1 MDLVI
6 ASDCLL
12 PYVSMVWVDRER
24 KFTPR
29 RVMRNKKKTTTIF
42 TDHFP
47 VKVVLSGIPRRKEET
62 KQDPT
67 WNLGKP
73 GGWEL
78 YERLTNEAAEKVVA
92 IAEDE
97 TTDIDSKM
105 KKIEA
110 IEKKIKF
117 EAFGKT
123 KPSSKK
129 FADTTKC
136 KQCRL
141 LRCDPGAEASPA
153 ESRTQDN
160 VKHSKCSSCKTQ
172 DEKRMRTCLTGSVR
186 DSKMQ

>member
-1 MDLVI
+1 M
-6 ASDCLL
+6 
-12 PYVSMVWVDRER
+12 
-24 KFTPR
+24 
-29 RVMRNKKKTTTIF
+29 
-42 TDHFP
+42 
-47 VKVVLSGIPRRKEET
+47 SGIPRGKEET

-92 IAEDE
+92 IAEGE
-97 TTDIDSKM
+97 TIDIDSKM

-129 FADTTKC
+129 FADTKKC
-136 KQCRL
+136 KHCRL

-172 DEKRMRTCLTGSVR
+172 DEKDEDLLKRQCERLKNAINTIKESKLGRAGSIY
-186 DSKMQ
+186 KI